1 MEERDIMKQCHACCK
16 FLGWAG
22 YHCTKYKMS
31 ATLDELSEC
40 PLLDDVAAEER
51 ILQKDW

>member
-1 MEERDIMKQCHACCK
+1 MEERDIMKQCHACNK

-31 ATLDELSEC
+31 AYLDELATC
-40 PLLDDVAAEER
+40 PLLFTEEER